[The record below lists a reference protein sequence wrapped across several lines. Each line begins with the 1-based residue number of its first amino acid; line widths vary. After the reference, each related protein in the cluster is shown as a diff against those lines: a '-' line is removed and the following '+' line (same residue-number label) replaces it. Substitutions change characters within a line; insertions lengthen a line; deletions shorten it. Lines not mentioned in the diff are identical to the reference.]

1 MCAKIL
7 WFSGSSSDTDIK
19 TIQTRLFY
27 SKIEVLAAQILRSSS
42 QTGSPI
48 RNVYFSMAMD
58 LICSWLYHRQDF
70 RNWLSIMAG
79 VLYETGTASASRAPV
94 FTRFVIVLIFGVVLL
109 CFFDCP
115 FSVSC
120 AECCTCLCA
129 YNKLSIHHYPFGFL
143 RLLFRPVN

>member
-7 WFSGSSSDTDIK
+7 SFSGSSSDTDIK

-70 RNWLSIMAG
+70 RN
-79 VLYETGTASASRAPV
+79 
-94 FTRFVIVLIFGVVLL
+94 
-109 CFFDCP
+109 
-115 FSVSC
+115 
-120 AECCTCLCA
+120 
-129 YNKLSIHHYPFGFL
+129 
-143 RLLFRPVN
+143 